1 MFATSEISNYHK
13 RVVRTEGKVQ
23 GLCGEVPDDVGG
35 VTSPEG
41 EETLVTVGTRETVTN
56 TLVGLGETTLLD
68 LGKENSQESRTAVPA
83 KLTDHLILVL
93 NEELDTLNGGCGG
106 LGDGLEDTDTVEQ
119 HVWTC
124 HDPLRTADTP
134 PIMKS
139 TVRAR
144 QVSNQSLQHKAS
156 TTPTQAADV
165 RYPPKNSLGV
175 LPFLTSAILTEGGP
189 EGGRN

>member
-93 NEELDTLNGGCGG
+93 DEELDTLDGGSGG
-106 LGDGLEDTDTVEQ
+106 LGDGLQDT
-119 HVWTC
+119 
-124 HDPLRTADTP
+124 
-134 PIMKS
+134 
-139 TVRAR
+139 
-144 QVSNQSLQHKAS
+144 
-156 TTPTQAADV
+156 
-165 RYPPKNSLGV
+165 
-175 LPFLTSAILTEGGP
+175 
-189 EGGRN
+189 